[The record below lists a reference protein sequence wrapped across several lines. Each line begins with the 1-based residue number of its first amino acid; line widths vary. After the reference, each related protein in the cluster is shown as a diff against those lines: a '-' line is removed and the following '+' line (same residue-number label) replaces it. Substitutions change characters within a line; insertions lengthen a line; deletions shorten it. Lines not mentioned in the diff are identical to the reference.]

1 MECSMTASKAAGRWT
16 AAAIGLLERLVE
28 RERERLA
35 QAAGWCAD
43 AIAAGGLVH
52 LFGTGHS
59 RIAVEEMFPR
69 YGSFP
74 GFHPIVELS
83 MTFHT
88 QIVGANGQRQA
99 MFIERTGGLA
109 EAILANFSFRPT
121 DVLMVFSVG
130 GVTAVPIEMAEGA
143 RRRGMRVIAVTS
155 VEQSRASKPGHQD
168 GRRLLDVADLV
179 IDLGTPVGDALVT
192 LDGLEEPVG
201 PSSSVLAVAVV
212 NEIKVQTAELLLER
226 GGIPP
231 VITASALVGPERSAA
246 LFDAAYRE
254 HARRAAATLAVAE
267 PAEGSGEPHERGGLS
282 PPRPPRPGAPVDPE
296 GSGEPQGGA
305 PVNREGRRE

>member
-1 MECSMTASKAAGRWT
+1 MEFSMSASKAAGRWT
-16 AAAIGLLERLVE
+16 TAAIGLLERLAE
-28 RERERLA
+28 RERERIA
-35 QAAGWCAD
+35 QAAAWCAD

-52 LFGTGHS
+52 VFGTGHS

-74 GFHPIVELS
+74 GFHPLVELS

-99 MFIERTGGLA
+99 MLIERTEGLA

-121 DVLMVFSVG
+121 DVMLVFSVG

-143 RRRGMRVIAVTS
+143 RRRGMRVITVTS
-155 VEQSRASKPGHQD
+155 VAHSRASQPGHRD

-179 IDLGTPVGDALVT
+179 IDLGTPVGDALIT
-192 LDGLEEPVG
+192 LDGLQEPVG
-201 PSSSVLAVAVV
+201 PSSSVVAVAVA
-212 NEIKVQTAELLLER
+212 NEIKVQTAELLVER
-226 GGIPP
+226 GGVPP

-254 HARRAAATLAVAE
+254 HARRAAATLAGAE
-267 PAEGSGEPHERGGLS
+267 QARWEEP
-282 PPRPPRPGAPVDPE
+282 
-296 GSGEPQGGA
+296 
-305 PVNREGRRE
+305 